1 MTQTRRALLAASLL
15 ALAACGGASPY
26 QGMEADALF
35 RLAQTELESGDRD
48 DAIEAL
54 DRLLLAFGDWPRV
67 PEARL
72 LLARIH
78 FDAEEYLT
86 ARAEYQRF
94 LDRHSGHPSTPD
106 AALGICRSLAALAP
120 EPERDQGYT
129 EEAIANCRNVV
140 VDYGGLPQAQ
150 EAADISNGLR
160 TTLAEKDYRTG
171 EFYTRRR
178 LHDSAIIY
186 YQRVAD
192 LYPETDWAPMSLL
205 GVYQANVAIGYDDLA
220 EEARELLLS
229 RYPESESAIEV
240 RGNGTER

>member
-1 MTQTRRALLAASLL
+1 MTDTRRALVAATLL
-15 ALAACGGASPY
+15 AFAACGGRASPY
-26 QGMEADALF
+26 QGMDAETLF
-35 RLAQTELESGDRD
+35 RLAQTELEAGDRD

-72 LLARIH
+72 LLANVH
-78 FDAEEYLT
+78 FEEEEYLT

-106 AALGICRSLAALAP
+106 AALGICRSLALLAP
-120 EPERDQGYT
+120 VPERDQGYT

-140 VDYGGLPQAQ
+140 VDYGGLPEAR
-150 EAADISNGLR
+150 EAAEISNGLR

-171 EFYTRRR
+171 EFYARRR

-192 LYPETDWAPMSLL
+192 LYPETEWAPMALL
-205 GVYQANVAIGYDDLA
+205 GVYNANVEIGYDDLA

-229 RYPESESAIEV
+229 RYPESPAAAEV
-240 RGNGTER
+240 RGDEG